1 MHINQLIPE
10 RLPSHQVD
18 RLRKKDH
25 SEHKR
30 QLDNTRTQ
38 GVFYTLML
46 SLDSSASALG
56 SSITLMRPKTALLI
70 ISNK

>member
-1 MHINQLIPE
+1 MHINQLFPK
-10 RLPSHQVD
+10 RLLLHQVD
-18 RLRKKDH
+18 RLRND

-38 GVFYTLML
+38 GVFYILLML